1 MIPARQVKIKDELKR
16 FYVSAPTS
24 VHLQLTQEAYRRG
37 TDLWSLG
44 GSVLASW
51 VAAGFPDQIVPA
63 EPVSPCPSPSSL
75 ASPD

>member
-1 MIPARQVKIKDELKR
+1 MIPARQEKFKDELKR

-24 VHLQLTQEAYRRG
+24 VHLALTEEAVHRG

-44 GSVLASW
+44 GFVLASW

-63 EPVSPCPSPSSL
+63 VPVSPCPSPSSL
-75 ASPD
+75 AEPE